1 MSNGKTLITTLD
13 VTNYRP
19 EEISLRVENRKIY
32 VDGKHHSE
40 GKYGSETSEFHRVFS
55 LPEGLEPSS
64 VSSRITH
71 DGVLHIEAY
80 KTPLKDL
87 DIALLGCS
95 SQDVSRTDDKKFAVT
110 LNVSEF
116 SPDEVQVKVKGN
128 ELSVHA
134 VHEKQEGGMSSSRQF
149 HRHFLLPKD
158 VNMANVVS
166 RIDKQGQL
174 HIEAPRLEQL
184 PSNRERQL
192 KIIRD

>member
-1 MSNGKTLITTLD
+1 MSTGKTLITTLD

-55 LPEGLEPSS
+55 LPEGVEPSS

-71 DGVLHIEAY
+71 DGVLHVEAF
-80 KTPLKDL
+80 KAPPKDL

-110 LNVSEF
+110 LNVSDY
-116 SPDEVQVKVKGN
+116 SPEEVQVKVKGN

-134 VHEKQEGGMSSSRQF
+134 AREKEEGGVSSSREF

-158 VNMANVVS
+158 VDMARVVS
-166 RIDKQGQL
+166 RIDKKGQL
-174 HIEAPRLEQL
+174 HIEAPRKEQ
-184 PSNRERQL
+184 PASNGERQL
-192 KIIRD
+192 FILRD

>member
-1 MSNGKTLITTLD
+1 MSNAKTLITTLD
-13 VTNYRP
+13 VTNYKP
-19 EEISLRVENRKIY
+19 DDISLRVENRKIY

-55 LPEGLEPSS
+55 LPEGVEASS

-71 DGVLHIEAY
+71 DGILHVEAY
-80 KTPLKDL
+80 KTPPKNL

-110 LNVSEF
+110 LNVSDF
-116 SPDEVQVKVKGN
+116 SPEEVQVKVKGN

-134 VHEKQEGGMSSSRQF
+134 VRETKEGGMSSTRQF

-158 VNMANVVS
+158 VDMAKLVS